1 LASVSTTL
9 LNWLSLR
16 IIQSCMLPK
25 STVGLFC
32 SIWYCWLLHL
42 KFSSLDFFPFV
53 SVDLLFP
60 LNNSFTI
67 IFNGFLF
74 SLNFQVS
81 MLSKVFPCPLALLSL
96 QTLWVVL
103 SKCMA

>member
-32 SIWYCWLLHL
+32 SIWYC
-42 KFSSLDFFPFV
+42 
-53 SVDLLFP
+53 
-60 LNNSFTI
+60 
-67 IFNGFLF
+67 
-74 SLNFQVS
+74 
-81 MLSKVFPCPLALLSL
+81 
-96 QTLWVVL
+96 
-103 SKCMA
+103 